1 MSKGMEQL
9 IKIKRFIEKY
19 IGGEVRNERLT
30 RNEIGDMRFTADVLF
45 DCIGAR
51 QTKKELMDGVQRAVE
66 DAMPDMGMTETWVNF
81 EEPQFNALT
90 EKVQT
95 IVEVEAIMRRRNYE
109 LTPTK
114 TYHPFLFKRMNL
126 PNLMLKARGEEPMKL
141 LEMIKLTHEGDKIYL
156 DMQMDTLDGVQA
168 KAEPLTPKM
177 LAQYS
182 EHKVVGVTIDGDA
195 LVIAINRASQPTGM
209 LAGCGCT

>member
-1 MSKGMEQL
+1 MSKNMEQL

-19 IGGEVRNERLT
+19 TGGQVSNERLT
-30 RNEIGDMRFTADVLF
+30 GSEIGNMRFTADVLF
-45 DCIGAR
+45 DCIR
-51 QTKKELMDGVQRAVE
+51 ERPTQKELLDGIKSAIKE
-66 DAMPDMGMTETWVNF
+66 AMPGMGMTESWVNF
-81 EEPQFNALT
+81 DETQFNAPT

-95 IVEVEAIMRRRNYE
+95 IVEVSAIMRERNYT

-126 PNLMLKARGEEPMKL
+126 PNLTLKAKGEEPMKL
-141 LEMIKLTHEGDKIYL
+141 LEMIKLTHEGDKIY
-156 DMQMDTLDGVQA
+156 
-168 KAEPLTPKM
+168 
-177 LAQYS
+177 
-182 EHKVVGVTIDGDA
+182 KVVGVTIDGDA